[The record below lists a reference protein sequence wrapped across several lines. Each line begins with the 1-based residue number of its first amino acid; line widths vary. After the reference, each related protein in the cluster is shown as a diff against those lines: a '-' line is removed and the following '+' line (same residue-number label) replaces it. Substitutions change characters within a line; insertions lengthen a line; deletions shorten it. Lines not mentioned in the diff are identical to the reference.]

1 MSEMLPFITENSD
14 TSQQISI
21 ALEQAFS
28 CFHVHRQP
36 AEGKVSGSF
45 KLWKEQR
52 GIQTLSVKVN
62 IFEQSGIKGHAS
74 DPRVSPFKGTLG
86 LKV

>member
-1 MSEMLPFITENSD
+1 MNGVQGFFT
-14 TSQQISI
+14 
-21 ALEQAFS
+21 
-28 CFHVHRQP
+28 R
-36 AEGKVSGSF
+36 
-45 KLWKEQR
+45 WKEQR